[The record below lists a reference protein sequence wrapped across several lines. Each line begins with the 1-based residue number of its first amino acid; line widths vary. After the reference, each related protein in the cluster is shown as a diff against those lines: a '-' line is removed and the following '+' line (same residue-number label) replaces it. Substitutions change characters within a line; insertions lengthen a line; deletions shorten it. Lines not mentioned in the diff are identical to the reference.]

1 MKLHSILRNTAMKFV
16 TPTQY
21 TASNKKHFLINSNAV
36 YDFLKVYQPLT
47 HKDRVLDFGCGTG
60 ETTSALARGEL
71 GELGKPGYVLGVDIS
86 QEMIE
91 HCEQNHVATNLAFNR
106 LDVESSESE
115 AFCAEQDEKF
125 DMVTSFSCLHW
136 VPNQPAAVGVFG
148 RLLKP
153 GGKFLFVI
161 ASTQNPKNNGMLFEY
176 NKMKAEPEWAELL
189 KPTTWP
195 YMGTVHRNNSWMT
208 TVNKDGIGP
217 IVESDYVKLMENS
230 GFKVAGS
237 KSLALNY
244 VFQRDFTRNFFKS
257 KILTGFPQLQGEGR
271 KAFLDEY
278 LRRLKTN
285 YEYPPPNGEDFTSY
299 VDGIQLFGE
308 KL

>member
-1 MKLHSILRNTAMKFV
+1 MKLSSILRNTAMNFS

-36 YDFLKVYQPLT
+36 YDFLKIYQPLRRT
-47 HKDRVLDFGCGTG
+47 DMVLDFGCGTG
-60 ETTSALARGEL
+60 ETTAAIARGEL
-71 GELGKPGYVLGVDIS
+71 GDLGKPGYVLGVDIS
-86 QEMIE
+86 KEMIE
-91 HCEQNHVATNLAFNR
+91 HCEQNHSETNLYFNR
-106 LDVESSESE
+106 LDVETSESQ
-115 AFCAEQDEKF
+115 AFCAEQDERF

-136 VPNQPAAVGVFG
+136 VPNQPAAVGAFG
-148 RLLKP
+148 RLLRP

-161 ASTQNPKNNGMLFEY
+161 ASGPNPQNNGMLVEY
-176 NKMKAEPEWAELL
+176 NKMKSEPEWANLL
-189 KPTTWP
+189 KDTTYP
-195 YMGTVHRNNSWMT
+195 YFGTVHRNNSWMT
-208 TVNKDGIGP
+208 TVDKNGIGP

-257 KILTGFPQLQGEGR
+257 KILTGFPQVQGEGR
-271 KAFLDEY
+271 KAFFDEY
-278 LRRLKTN
+278 VRRLKTN
-285 YEYPPPNGEDFTSY
+285 YKYPPADGEDFTSY